1 MRKKALIIE
10 ENDSL
15 RNLLN
20 SFLSKKFEAVAVHN
34 GFEAMVCLHNGF
46 IPDIIV
52 NGKGAS
58 TNDGLQF
65 LSHLACSGM
74 FGSIPVVVIG
84 NSDTEEEEQAFRDS
98 GAVDYFRKPFNPVVL
113 QNRIFQLIG

>member
-15 RNLLN
+15 RHLLS
-20 SFLSKKFEAVAVHN
+20 SFLGKEFEVFAVRS
-34 GFEAMVCLHNGF
+34 GFEAMIFLHKGF
-46 IPDIIV
+46 VPDVIL

-58 TNDGLQF
+58 VAEGLQF
-65 LSHLACSGM
+65 LSNLSCSGM

-84 NSDTEEEEQAFRDS
+84 NSETEEEEQKFRQS
-98 GAVDYFRKPFNPVVL
+98 GAVDYFRKPFNPIAL
-113 QNRIFQLIG
+113 QNRIFQLTS

>member
-34 GFEAMVCLHNGF
+34 GFEAMICLHNGF

-52 NGKGAS
+52 NADLTASGAS
-58 TNDGLQF
+58 TRHVGERPVPF
-65 LSHLACSGM
+65 LL
-74 FGSIPVVVIG
+74 
-84 NSDTEEEEQAFRDS
+84 
-98 GAVDYFRKPFNPVVL
+98 
-113 QNRIFQLIG
+113 

>member
-15 RNLLN
+15 RHLLS
-20 SFLSKKFEAVAVHN
+20 SFLAKEFDALAVRG
-34 GFEAMVCLHNGF
+34 GFEAMICLHNGF

-52 NGKGAS
+52 HGKGSSAA
-58 TNDGLQF
+58 DDLQL
-65 LSHLACSGM
+65 LSNLHCSGM

-84 NSDTEEEEQAFRDS
+84 NPENEEEEQRFRQL
-98 GAVDYFRKPFNPVVL
+98 GALDYFRKPFNPIAL
-113 QNRIFQLIG
+113 QNRILQLVS

>member
-15 RNLLN
+15 RHLLN
-20 SFLSKKFEAVAVHN
+20 SFLGKEFEALAVRS
-34 GFEAMVCLHNGF
+34 GFEAMICLHKGF

-58 TNDGLQF
+58 PAEGLQF
-65 LSHLACSGM
+65 LSNLNCSGM

-84 NSDTEEEEQAFRDS
+84 NSETEEEEQKFRQS
-98 GAVDYFRKPFNPVVL
+98 GALDYFRKPFNPVTL
-113 QNRIFQLIG
+113 QDRIYQLIG

>member
-15 RNLLN
+15 RHLLS
-20 SFLSKKFEAVAVHN
+20 SFLSKEFDALAIRS

-52 NGKGAS
+52 HCKGAS
-58 TNDGLQF
+58 VTEGLQL
-65 LSHLACSGM
+65 LSNLHCSGM

-84 NSDTEEEEQAFRDS
+84 DPETEEEEQHFRQL
-98 GAVDYFRKPFNPVVL
+98 GALDYFRKPFNPIAL
-113 QNRIFQLIG
+113 QNRILQLVG